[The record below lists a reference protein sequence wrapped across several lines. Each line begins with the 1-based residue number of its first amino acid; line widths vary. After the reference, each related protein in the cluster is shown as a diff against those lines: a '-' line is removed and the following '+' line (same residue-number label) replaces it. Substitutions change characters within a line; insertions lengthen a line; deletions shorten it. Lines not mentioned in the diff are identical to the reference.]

1 VKGFYSPSQYDDFEG
16 LCYIGDINHNNI
28 KDSVFVLHPLSFCQ
42 FPGEQ
47 SNDGQAYYFLDTTLP
62 RLQTESY
69 CCHPSSL
76 FVAGDIDEDGV
87 QEIGQYYSSC
97 VSHYKSLYV
106 YTLKQHRW
114 KEAGHV
120 VYDLFYA
127 DSTKPYSSYVRK
139 TSKNQFEMLEVTDLT
154 DKEYIGKEH
163 WIKFSIMK

>member
-163 WIKFSIMK
+163 WIKFSIME